1 MCGQGEGTA
10 GPTEGTEGL
19 SSSTDGSTGPA
30 NAANVDVERFR
41 ASMNRLYNIYSE
53 IALKADRVMENRCPY
68 KDARSRCSAQ
78 FGCRNQFFTKDRWIN
93 RFALV
98 ATGLTTGQRGWMA
111 ARRQTLIPSRFPDT
125 FRRVEGRQPVGE
137 EST

>member
-78 FGCRNQFFTKDRWIN
+78 FGCRNQFFTKDPMDKPVCAGSDRIDY
-93 RFALV
+93 R
-98 ATGLTTGQRGWMA
+98 A
-111 ARRQTLIPSRFPDT
+111 AWVNGGAAADAHS
-125 FRRVEGRQPVGE
+125 
-137 EST
+137 